1 MGQQSL
7 DGHDLTGLRAAY
19 TRKVTEELPKRA
31 RQGDSWPIRDDH
43 CFARVVLDAVFQDAW
58 YDHVDGSPAYK
69 QLSAAE
75 LREAIA
81 IADRMLASGAPAV
94 SALNRQSLRWREEA

>member
-7 DGHDLTGLRAAY
+7 DGHDLTALRATYA
-19 TRKVTEELPKRA
+19 RKVTEELPARA
-31 RQGDSWPIRDDH
+31 RRSDSWPIQEDH

-58 YDHVDGSPAYK
+58 YDHVDGAPAYK

-81 IADRMLASGAPAV
+81 IADRMLESGASAV
-94 SALNRQSLRWREEA
+94 TALNRQSLRWRGEG